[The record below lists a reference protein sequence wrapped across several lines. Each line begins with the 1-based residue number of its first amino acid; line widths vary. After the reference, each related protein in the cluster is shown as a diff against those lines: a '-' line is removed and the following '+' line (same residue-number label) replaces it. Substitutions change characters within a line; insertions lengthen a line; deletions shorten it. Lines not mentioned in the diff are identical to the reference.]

1 MKEKLLATVE
11 ERRSGANLVRL
22 TGTLDEHNQL
32 DEITEKVSGPEVLI
46 NLSGVERINSS
57 GTRDWVNWLKS
68 LEARGVR
75 PTLVGCSPAV
85 VTQLNLVKNFAG
97 RAIVKSFQAPYHCT
111 GCARDKLLL
120 INVSE
125 MRGRATAPPC
135 TCDECGKS
143 MALADESGTYF
154 SFVDHVHDTKPV
166 AKVESADLARGS
178 NSSVSDPGDI
188 TGGSRPSGSRLT
200 PSSPYLSAFQVG
212 RTPSKGHI
220 KFERPSH
227 RTLPPA
233 TKPAGDRP
241 WLVTIVLL
249 MVCTIG
255 VLLFLLAR

>member
-1 MKEKLLATVE
+1 MKQKLVATVE

-22 TGTLDEHNQL
+22 TGTLDEHNEL
-32 DEITEKVSGPEVLI
+32 DEITDQVVGAEALI

-57 GTRDWVNWLKS
+57 GTRDWVNWLKG

-75 PTLVGCSPAV
+75 PTLVACSPAV

-97 RAIVKSFQAPYHCT
+97 RAIVKSFQAPYHCDACT
-111 GCARDKLLL
+111 LDKLLL

-135 TCDECGKS
+135 TCDGCGKA
-143 MALADESGTYF
+143 MVLADETGTYF
-154 SFVDHVHDTKPV
+154 SFVDHVIDTKPV
-166 AKVESADLARGS
+166 AKIDPAELARGS
-178 NSSVSDPGDI
+178 NASVVEDETS
-188 TGGSRPSGSRLT
+188 GSRPSGSRLT

-227 RTLPPA
+227 RTLPPPQ
-233 TKPAGDRP
+233 KPAGERSY
-241 WLVTIVLL
+241 LIAIVLL

>member
-1 MKEKLLATVE
+1 MKAKLQATVE

-32 DEITEKVSGPEVLI
+32 DEITAQVSGAEVLI
-46 NLSGVERINSS
+46 NLSGVDRINSS

-75 PTLVGCSPAV
+75 PTLVACSPAV

-97 RAIVKSFQAPYHCT
+97 RAIVKSFQAPYHCAA
-111 GCARDKLLL
+111 CARDKLLL

-135 TCDECGKS
+135 TCDDCGKA
-143 MALADESGTYF
+143 MVLADEAGTYF
-154 SFVDHVHDTKPV
+154 SFVDHVQDTKPV
-166 AKVESADLARGS
+166 AKVDAELARGS
-178 NSSVSDPGDI
+178 NASVSDPGDLS
-188 TGGSRPSGSRLT
+188 GSRPSGSRLT

-212 RTPSKGHI
+212 RTPSKGNI
-220 KFERPSH
+220 KFERPSA
-227 RTLPPA
+227 RALVPPPRVGA
-233 TKPAGDRP
+233 ERP
-241 WLVTIVLL
+241 YLIAIVVL
-249 MVCTIG
+249 MLCTIG